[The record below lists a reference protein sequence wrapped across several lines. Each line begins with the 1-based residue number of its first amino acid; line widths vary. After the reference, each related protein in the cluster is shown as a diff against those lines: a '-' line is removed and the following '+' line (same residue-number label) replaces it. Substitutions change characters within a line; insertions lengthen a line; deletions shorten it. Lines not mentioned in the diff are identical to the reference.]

1 MFRGKA
7 LEKLARPDLMVFKA
21 LELSHRPGYER
32 PVDVPQQGVQR
43 RWGVS
48 SVVLDPTPQEW
59 IELLGDVLCRPW
71 LSPVMRKS
79 LCFSSWVLWLDSRL
93 LLTTTQRKA

>member
-7 LEKLARPDLMVFKA
+7 LEKLARPDRMVFKA

-48 SVVLDPTPQEW
+48 SVVLDPGSKITAFG
-59 IELLGDVLCRPW
+59 LG
-71 LSPVMRKS
+71 
-79 LCFSSWVLWLDSRL
+79 WVEDSVV
-93 LLTTTQRKA
+93 TDSVVQDQPD

>member
-43 RWGVS
+43 RGGVS

-59 IELLGDVLCRPW
+59 IELLGDVLQRQLCLMVKFQFPNRRPHGFH
-71 LSPVMRKS
+71 RRGANCGIKS
-79 LCFSSWVLWLDSRL
+79 
-93 LLTTTQRKA
+93 AE